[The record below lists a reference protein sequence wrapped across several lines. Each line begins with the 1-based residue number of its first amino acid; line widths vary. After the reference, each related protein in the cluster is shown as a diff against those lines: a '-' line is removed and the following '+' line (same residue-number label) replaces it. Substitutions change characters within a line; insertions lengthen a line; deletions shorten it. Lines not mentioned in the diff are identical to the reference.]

1 MIEFKPI
8 IPEEKALYERYLFDG
23 RERGCE
29 LSFAN
34 LCLWG
39 KQHAAI
45 LDNHMVLFS
54 QFNQHCI
61 YPYPV
66 GTGEKKIVL
75 DAIIA
80 DAWERGIPCR
90 ITSLRE
96 DDMRTL
102 EELYPG
108 KFHIHCNRNN
118 SDYVYSIDDLADLK
132 GRKYHRKRNHLK
144 RFQASYPE
152 YTVRPLDDEIYPQV
166 KQMVEDWYETRQN
179 GTPADDYKMEQTAL
193 VKALLLYRELEM
205 EALVLL
211 HDEKVLAITL
221 GSRLSKD
228 TFDVHFEKASPDVD
242 GAYTAI
248 NYEFANYIRNK
259 YPEIRFL
266 NREEDM
272 GLEGL
277 RKAKESYYPHHMLEK
292 CQAVLLEDHDEH

>member
-8 IPEEKALYERYLFDG
+8 IPKEKELYARYLFDG

-39 KQHAAI
+39 KQQAAI
-45 LDNHMVLFS
+45 LYDHMVLYS
-54 QFNQHCI
+54 QFNQDFV

-66 GTGEKKIVL
+66 GTGNKKAVL
-75 DAIIA
+75 DSVIA
-80 DAWERGIPCR
+80 DARERGIPCR

-96 DDMRTL
+96 DDILML
-102 EELYPG
+102 EQLYPG
-108 KFHIHCNRNN
+108 KFRIACSRNS

-144 RFQASYPE
+144 RFRDSYPE
-152 YTVRPLDDEIYPQV
+152 YTVRPLDDELLPQV
-166 KQMVEDWYETRQN
+166 RHMVDVWYSDHQN
-179 GTPADDYKMEQTAL
+179 STTDGDFEMEQTTL
-193 VKALLLYRELEM
+193 CKALQLYRELDM
-205 EALVLL
+205 ETLVLL
-211 HDEKVLAITL
+211 HDEEVLAITF
-221 GSRLSKD
+221 GSRLSED
-228 TFDVHFEKASPDVD
+228 TFDIHFEKAKPDAD

-248 NYEFANYIRNK
+248 NYEFANYLRRK

-272 GLEGL
+272 GVEGL
-277 RKAKESYYPHHMLEK
+277 RKAKESYYPHHMVEK
-292 CQAVLLEDHDEH
+292 CHAVLLEEH

>member
-39 KQHAAI
+39 KQQATIFH
-45 LDNHMVLFS
+45 DHMVLFS
-54 QFNQHCI
+54 QFNQHFI
-61 YPYPV
+61 YPYPA
-66 GTGEKKIVL
+66 GTGDKKAVL

-80 DAWERGIPCR
+80 DADERGIPCR
-90 ITSLRE
+90 ITSLRK
-96 DDMRTL
+96 DDMLTL
-102 EELYPG
+102 EQLYPG
-108 KFHIHCNRNN
+108 KFRIHCNRDS

-152 YTVRPLDDEIYPQV
+152 YTVRPLDDEIFPQV
-166 KQMVEDWYETRQN
+166 RHMVDAWYADRQN
-179 GTPADDYKMEQTAL
+179 DTAAGDYEMEQTAL
-193 VKALLLYRELEM
+193 DRALQFYRKLDM
-205 EALVLL
+205 ETLVLL
-211 HDEKVLAITL
+211 HGEKVLAITF
-221 GSRLSKD
+221 GSRLSED
-228 TFDVHFEKASPDVD
+228 TFDVHFEKAIPNAE
-242 GAYTAI
+242 GAYAAI

-259 YPEIRFL
+259 YPQIRFL

-277 RKAKESYYPHHMLEK
+277 RKAKESYYPHHMVEK
-292 CQAVLLEDHDEH
+292 CQAILLEEHNEH